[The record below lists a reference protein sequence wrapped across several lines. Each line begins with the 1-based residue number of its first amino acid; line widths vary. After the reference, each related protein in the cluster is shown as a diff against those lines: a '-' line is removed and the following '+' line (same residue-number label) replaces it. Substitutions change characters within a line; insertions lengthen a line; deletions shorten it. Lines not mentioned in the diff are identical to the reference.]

1 MSRVGLRRLQSQV
14 GALRAGNQRQ
24 FSSTAAVA
32 SSEGKAPED
41 KGSAMA
47 EEASGVL
54 ARVAE
59 LVQRERLVSDKYD
72 KSQKVVD
79 FLHPEELRAALP
91 LTIERQG
98 CSEEELQSI
107 SEAVVKYSVKTC
119 HPHFYNQLYHGAD
132 EYGVAGSW
140 LSDALNT
147 NIHTFEV
154 APTFII
160 IEHSVLGHIRRLFD
174 WGDQG
179 DGIFS
184 PGGSLSNMYGMMLAR
199 HNAFPDLKT
208 KGLFN
213 HQPLVALTS

>member
-1 MSRVGLRRLQSQV
+1 MSRVALRRLQSQV
-14 GALRAGNQRQ
+14 GELRGGNQRQ
-24 FSSTAAVA
+24 VSRAAAAVA
-32 SSEGKAPED
+32 SRESNEG
-41 KGSAMA
+41 STMA

-72 KSQKVVD
+72 KTQKVVD

-154 APTFII
+154 APSFIVV
-160 IEHSVLGHIRRLFD
+160 EHHLLRYIRKLFGWAD
-174 WGDQG
+174 EEG
-179 DGIFS
+179 DGIFN
-184 PGGSLSNMYGMMLAR
+184 PGGSMSNFYGMMLAR
-199 HNAFPDLKT
+199 H
-208 KGLFN
+208 
-213 HQPLVALTS
+213 H